1 MAARRFTPGRSA
13 LLVAL
18 SLLLVV
24 GMLLVVRGVS
34 MRITKSFCTADGL
47 LVDDVPSGWDLRR
60 DGANGC
66 EWTLFNRWGSRA
78 PDELYDGLSIEAP
91 PTMWATPGDT
101 LIAGLL
107 VSLGSVAGIVV
118 VVVVWRRR
126 GTRVEGC

>member
-34 MRITKSFCTADGL
+34 MRITKSFCTADL
-47 LVDDVPSGWDLRR
+47 ILVDDVPSGWDLRR

-91 PTMWATPGDT
+91 PPMGAT

-126 GTRVEGC
+126 GTRVEGG